1 MQELDNLEHN
11 INALLNRYS
20 SLQQDY
26 SKLQEEHELQRQ
38 EMMRTHSE
46 LVELQQMYKALR
58 IAKGL
63 SEDPEQQD
71 IARRHI
77 NNIINQIDRVL
88 EILKQ

>member
-26 SKLQEEHELQRQ
+26 SKLQEENELQRQ

-46 LVELQQMYKALR
+46 LVELQQMYKSLR